1 MINAEI
7 SLLCLYAQALAW
19 FIDSAN
25 GVKIVK
31 ALGFILGFV
40 RFFEGRGENEMLLL
54 SCIKHLSPFVRCK
67 GEMQNL
73 FQFNCFN
80 HATMISIASHN

>member
-25 GVKIVK
+25 GVKISESF
-31 ALGFILGFV
+31 GFYSGFV
-40 RFFEGRGENEMLLL
+40 FFEGRGENEMLLL
-54 SCIKHLSPFVRCK
+54 SCIKRLSPFVRYRGNAK
-67 GEMQNL
+67 L
-73 FQFNCFN
+73 V
-80 HATMISIASHN
+80 SV